1 MWLIFR
7 SVDWLYFAFKKNF
20 LVHGL
25 QRLTLIAIKL
35 WKKLVL
41 WILMS
46 TSAIHALTG
55 NFFRQFF
62 NVTVYKTFCKLALI
76 IFYGTPPKS
85 TYSGHTEWL
94 LWLKTQLRQNFCQK
108 GRRTGPSAAQ
118 ERWAGTLWFKNFKF
132 GGLKRALNK
141 SADVERTS
149 SPLVT
154 HHKIREKNKMAN
166 SDKSSLYE
174 GF

>member
-1 MWLIFR
+1 
-7 SVDWLYFAFKKNF
+7 
-20 LVHGL
+20 
-25 QRLTLIAIKL
+25 
-35 WKKLVL
+35 
-41 WILMS
+41 MS

-118 ERWAGTLWFKNFKF
+118 ERWIN
-132 GGLKRALNK
+132 R
-141 SADVERTS
+141 SATS
-149 SPLVT
+149 
-154 HHKIREKNKMAN
+154 K
-166 SDKSSLYE
+166 D
-174 GF
+174 FF

>member
-94 LWLKTQLRQNFCQK
+94 LLLRTQLRQNFCQK

-118 ERWAGTLWFKNFKF
+118 ERCKLCIACQLLQKNVNKQF
-132 GGLKRALNK
+132 RAIADLVPNK
-141 SADVERTS
+141 V
-149 SPLVT
+149 LF
-154 HHKIREKNKMAN
+154 IRFVHI
-166 SDKSSLYE
+166 LTI
-174 GF
+174 

>member
-94 LWLKTQLRQNFCQK
+94 LLLRTQLRQNFCQK
-108 GRRTGPSAAQ
+108 GRRTGPSAAL
-118 ERWAGTLWFKNFKF
+118 EPCMETGKKCARVTGLWASGPPAHKF
-132 GGLKRALNK
+132 SELFIK
-141 SADVERTS
+141 
-149 SPLVT
+149 
-154 HHKIREKNKMAN
+154 
-166 SDKSSLYE
+166 
-174 GF
+174 

>member
-118 ERWAGTLWFKNFKF
+118 EPWQC
-132 GGLKRALNK
+132 ALHCLLL
-141 SADVERTS
+141 SM
-149 SPLVT
+149 LLLF
-154 HHKIREKNKMAN
+154 
-166 SDKSSLYE
+166 SSLLKFRVISVLQTFINKYIRSLKPNWLKI
-174 GF
+174 GR

>member
-1 MWLIFR
+1 
-7 SVDWLYFAFKKNF
+7 
-20 LVHGL
+20 
-25 QRLTLIAIKL
+25 
-35 WKKLVL
+35 
-41 WILMS
+41 MS

-118 ERWAGTLWFKNFKF
+118 ERCSGLRCGPVARQALSRPRP
-132 GGLKRALNK
+132 GGRDLPVR
-141 SADVERTS
+141 
-149 SPLVT
+149 P
-154 HHKIREKNKMAN
+154 
-166 SDKSSLYE
+166 Y
-174 GF
+174 

>member
-118 ERWAGTLWFKNFKF
+118 ERCKSQLWRAGAGRRGAARRHEIIKIENILEFLFEQKF
-132 GGLKRALNK
+132 E
-141 SADVERTS
+141 SWCW
-149 SPLVT
+149 
-154 HHKIREKNKMAN
+154 
-166 SDKSSLYE
+166 
-174 GF
+174 